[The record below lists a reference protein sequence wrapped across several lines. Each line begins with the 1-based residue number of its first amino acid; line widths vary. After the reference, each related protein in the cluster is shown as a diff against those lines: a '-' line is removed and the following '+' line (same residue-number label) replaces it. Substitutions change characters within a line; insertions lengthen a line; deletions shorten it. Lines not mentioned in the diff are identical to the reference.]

1 MTDDGAQEST
11 NARTR
16 NRLAWAIVLVGS
28 LLAGYAVSGEYLYHG
43 VIGLDSSAFPAGDWI
58 QRNFAPGAPNAVG
71 GAVAACVTL
80 LGISV
85 TGGILFGWL
94 RRDPASAGKRSRAST
109 LAIGDANAEAVAGAP
124 GGPPARRAFL
134 AGAAAGVAAL
144 FSGAAGMLANAL
156 FGIGKSGDGWLGV
169 GQQVNSNEG
178 VVKTHPTWEDAW
190 RGARVQAYGRLG
202 RTQWRVS
209 DTVLGAG
216 RLRGDDA
223 WKIVKTAFERGVNYV
238 DTAPD
243 YSTAGSELAVGRA
256 LREIPRDQIFLATK
270 FCTPIGHLPEGTSV
284 ARYKEVV
291 QESLVRL
298 GTDYVD
304 LVHIHSCDETG
315 RLMDPNV
322 HEAFD
327 RLKQEGKVRF
337 LGVST
342 HTPRLVDVAN
352 RAIDSGRFDVMM
364 LAYHHGIWPTLP
376 EIIDRAHDAQDMG
389 IVAMKTLK
397 GAKHKNLENFHDAH
411 SYAQAALRWVHEN
424 PKVSCAVISFFEMQH
439 VDEYLAASGGRLAS
453 TDRDILRR
461 YDNAI
466 VGSYCAPHCGVCL
479 PACPEGVPIHDVLRH
494 RMYFEDYH
502 AERDAMELYAKLS
515 VNASVCTGCSAPCL
529 GSCPL
534 GIAIPERTRGAHAL
548 LTLGA

>member
-1 MTDDGAQEST
+1 MQRECHEEVDAMTDEGAKQSQAGKSGDPDPRA
-11 NARTR
+11 ARGLR
-16 NRLAWAIVLVGS
+16 AWVIVLFGALV
-28 LLAGYAVSGEYLYHG
+28 AGYAISGEYLYHA
-43 VIGLDSSAFPAGDWI
+43 VIGLDASAFPAGEWV
-58 QRNFAPGAPNAVG
+58 QRHLAPGAPNAVG
-71 GAVAACVTL
+71 GAVAAIVTL
-80 LGISV
+80 LGIGLS
-85 TGGILFGWL
+85 GGLLFRAL
-94 RRDPASAGKRSRAST
+94 RGRPVPAPRDADT
-109 LAIGDANAEAVAGAP
+109 
-124 GGPPARRAFL
+124 PARRAFL
-134 AGAAAGVAAL
+134 AGTAAGFGAL
-144 FSGAAGMLANAL
+144 LSGTVGMLANML
-156 FGIGKSGDGWLGV
+156 FGVGKSGDGWLGV
-169 GQQVNSNEG
+169 QQQVNSNEG
-178 VVKTHPTWEDAW
+178 IVKTHPTWEPGW
-190 RGARVQAYGRLG
+190 KGARVQAFGRLG
-202 RTQWRVS
+202 RTEWKVS

-284 ARYKEVV
+284 ARYQEVV
-291 QESLVRL
+291 NESLARL

-304 LVHIHSCDETG
+304 LVHVHSCDEVG

-327 RLKQEGKVRF
+327 RLKEAGKVRF

-342 HTPRLVDVAN
+342 HTPRLVDVAT

-364 LAYHHGIWPTLP
+364 LAYHHGIWPSLP
-376 EIIDRAHDAQDMG
+376 AIIDRAHDEQDMG

-397 GAKHKNLENFHDAH
+397 GAKHRNLDGFHDAH

-439 VDEYLAASGGRLAS
+439 VDEYLAASGGRLARA
-453 TDRDILRR
+453 DRDVLRR
-461 YDNAI
+461 YDQAI
-466 VGSYCAPHCGVCL
+466 VGAYCAPHCGACL

-494 RMYFEDYH
+494 RMYFEDYR
-502 AERDAMELYAKLS
+502 AERDAIERYARLE
-515 VNASVCTGCSAPCL
+515 VDASACIGCSAPCL

-548 LTLGA
+548 LSLNG